1 MIKQKKFI
9 NPGESFGRSGL
20 RPLFGVV
27 LSMMLAASPTLT
39 AGDATGY
46 EVVDGANE
54 DVLSLRP
61 VIIDLD
67 ITAPDTRN
75 AAVTG
80 ALADFP
86 PK

>member
-1 MIKQKKFI
+1 
-9 NPGESFGRSGL
+9 
-20 RPLFGVV
+20 
-27 LSMMLAASPTLT
+27 MMLAASPTLT